1 MVYTIVDIEKVLG
14 YKTWSVRKKQDELL
28 RMDCNMYC
36 NIGRD
41 STKAAKLEVRKAS
54 RKIYT
59 AIKTIDNNM
68 GTLFLQTMDL
78 DKPKG
83 PL

>member
-1 MVYTIVDIEKVLG
+1 MVYTTTDIDKVLG
-14 YKTWSVRKKQDELL
+14 YKTWSNRRKQDELL

-36 NIGRD
+36 NVGSD
-41 STKAAKLEVRKAS
+41 STKAEKLEVRKIS

-59 AIKTIDNNM
+59 AIKTIDNSM

>member
-1 MVYTIVDIEKVLG
+1 MVYTITDIDKVLG
-14 YKTWSVRKKQDELL
+14 YKTWSDKKKQDELL

-36 NIGRD
+36 NIGID
-41 STKAAKLEVRKAS
+41 STKAEKLEVRKVS
-54 RKIYT
+54 RRIYT
-59 AIKTIDNNM
+59 AIKTIDKNM
-68 GTLFLQTMDL
+68 GVLFLQTMDL

>member
-1 MVYTIVDIEKVLG
+1 
-14 YKTWSVRKKQDELL
+14 
-28 RMDCNMYC
+28 MYC
-36 NIGRD
+36 NIGTD
-41 STKAAKLEVRKAS
+41 STKAEKLEVRKVS

-59 AIKTIDNNM
+59 AIKTIDKNM
-68 GTLFLQTMDL
+68 GVLFLQTMDL